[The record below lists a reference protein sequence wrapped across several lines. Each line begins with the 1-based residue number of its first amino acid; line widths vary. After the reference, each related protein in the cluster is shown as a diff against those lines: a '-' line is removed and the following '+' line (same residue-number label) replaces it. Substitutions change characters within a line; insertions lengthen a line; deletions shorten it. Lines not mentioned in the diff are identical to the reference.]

1 MPPKSP
7 AATRRMRARAAS
19 EKGSVRNDSSRTR
32 VSVLQPLIS
41 TRAAS
46 MPSADVPLISP
57 MARRGLASSWKRAR
71 FIKISSFIWPALGLT
86 KMK

>member
-46 MPSADVPLISP
+46 ADVPLISP

-71 FIKISSFIWPALGLT
+71 FIKMSSFIWPAPGLK